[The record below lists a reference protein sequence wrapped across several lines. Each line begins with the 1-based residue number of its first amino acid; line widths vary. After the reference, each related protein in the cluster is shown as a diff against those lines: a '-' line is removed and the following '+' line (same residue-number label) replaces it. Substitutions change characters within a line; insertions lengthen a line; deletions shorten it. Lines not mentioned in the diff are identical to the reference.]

1 MDQLLVL
8 ISSTGARALDAEA
21 MAFARPLIAAEPR
34 WLAEAEA
41 AEAPLGVNIDHE
53 AVKALRQRL
62 ATRPIDV
69 CVVPAA
75 NRRKRL
81 LIADMDSTIIEQ
93 ECIDE
98 LAEVAG
104 IGAEIKTITARA
116 MRGELVFEDALRER
130 VALLAGLPEAVIGE
144 VIAQRISYRPGGR
157 TLVATMRAHGAFT
170 ALVSGGF
177 SQFTAAVAANCGFD
191 THQANQLL
199 IASGSLTGRV
209 NEPILGKD
217 AKVVALDAMLLQHGL
232 ASVDTLA
239 VGDGA
244 NDIPMLQRAG
254 LGVAMHAKPAVRQA
268 AGAVI
273 DHADLTALLYLQG
286 YARNEWIGT

>member
-8 ISSTGARALDAEA
+8 ISSTGARALDAEV
-21 MAFARPLIAAEPR
+21 MALVRPLIAGEPR

-41 AEAPLGVNIDHE
+41 AESPLRTDIGSA
-53 AVKALRQRL
+53 AVETLRQRL
-62 ATRPIDV
+62 GGRPVDV
-69 CVVPAA
+69 CLVPAA
-75 NRRKRL
+75 KRRKRL

-104 IGAEIKTITARA
+104 IGAQIKAITARA

-130 VALLAGLPEAVIGE
+130 VVLLSGLPEAVI
-144 VIAQRISYRPGGR
+144 AQVVAERISYRPGGR
-157 TLVATMRAHGAFT
+157 ALVRTMRAHGAYT

-177 SQFTAAVAANCGFD
+177 SQFTAAVAESCGFD
-191 THQANQLL
+191 THQANELL
-199 IASGSLTGRV
+199 IASGQLTGQVR
-209 NEPILGKD
+209 EPILGRN
-217 AKVVALDAMLLQHGL
+217 AKVVALDAMTREHGI
-232 ASVDTLA
+232 AAADVLA

-244 NDIPMLQRAG
+244 NDIPMLQHAG
-254 LGVAMHAKPAVRQA
+254 LGVAMHAKPAVREA

-273 DHADLTALLYLQG
+273 DHGDLTALLYLQG
-286 YARNEWIGT
+286 YARHQWVDG

>member
-21 MAFARPLIAAEPR
+21 MAVARPLIAGEPR

-41 AEAPLGVNIDHE
+41 VEAPLKANIDPE
-53 AVKALRQRL
+53 AVEALRQHL

-98 LAEVAG
+98 LAEVAR
-104 IGAEIKTITARA
+104 IGADIKAITARA

-130 VALLAGLPEAVIGE
+130 VALLSGLPEAVIAQ

-157 TLVATMRAHGAFT
+157 TLVATMRGNGAFT

-177 SQFTAAVAANCGFD
+177 SQFTAAVAASCGFD
-191 THQANQLL
+191 THQANELL
-199 IASGSLTGRV
+199 IASGQLTGQVR
-209 NEPILGKD
+209 EPILGKD
-217 AKVVALDAMLLQHGL
+217 AKVVALDAMVRQRGI
-232 ASVDTLA
+232 ASADAIA

-286 YARNEWIGT
+286 YGQSEWISG